1 MAVSEDSP
9 LQIEVWV
16 STAPRDTR
24 CSSLQLKPGSS
35 VGDAVQASGLL
46 DTAAS
51 LDATS
56 VVDGLKSGR
65 WALAVWG
72 RKVPWGHVLRDGDRV
87 ELLRALT
94 VDPKE
99 ARRVRYRAQ
108 GEKLPKGFHR
118 SKKPADPT
126 NAP

>member
-1 MAVSEDSP
+1 MAVIEGST
-9 LQIEVWV
+9 LRVEVWV
-16 STAPRDTR
+16 STAPRVTR
-24 CSSLQLKPGSS
+24 FSNLQLNSGST

-46 DTAAS
+46 GAVAH

-56 VVDGLKSGR
+56 VMDGLKSGC

-72 RKVPWGHVLRDGDRV
+72 RKVPWGHVLRDGDRI

-118 SKKPADPT
+118 SKKPTDPT
-126 NAP
+126 SPP